1 MKPVLDGWLLK
12 SVNKKLCEQECE
24 QRNVSGDKVKLKMLE
39 PN

>member
-12 SVNKKLCEQECE
+12 SINKKLCG
-24 QRNVSGDKVKLKMLE
+24 QRNVSGDKVKLKMPE